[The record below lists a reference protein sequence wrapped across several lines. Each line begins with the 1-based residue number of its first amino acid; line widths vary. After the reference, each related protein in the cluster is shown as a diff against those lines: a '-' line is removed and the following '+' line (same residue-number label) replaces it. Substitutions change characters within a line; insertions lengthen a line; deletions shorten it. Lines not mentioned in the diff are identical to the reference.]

1 MKTQVRMLFVTFL
14 AMMLVCLFA
23 TVPAHADGLSV
34 SLSPLSDVAAGSS
47 GNTFD
52 VLLSNT
58 SGASVSIGGFFFEV
72 TSSSSDVT
80 FTDAT
85 TATTDPYVFGTDS
98 LFGPDII
105 SPGST
110 ATDLN
115 ASDLDLS
122 LDGFSLNPGVTVGLG
137 HVLFNV
143 SSGAATQT
151 VAFSFAGFPGTS
163 LADALGDN
171 ISIATL
177 DGGQFQITGA
187 MTATPEP
194 SSLLLF
200 LAAAPLILV
209 MRRRIN

>member
-1 MKTQVRMLFVTFL
+1 MKTQLRMLLVTFL
-14 AMMLVCLFA
+14 AMVFVCLFA
-23 TVPAHADGLSV
+23 AVPAHGDGLTV
-34 SLSPLSDVAAGSS
+34 SLSPLGDVAAGSS
-47 GNTFD
+47 GNSFD

-58 SGASVSIGGFFFEV
+58 SGASVSIGGFFFDV
-72 TSSSSDVT
+72 SSSSSDVT

-85 TATTDPYVFGTDS
+85 TATTDPYIFGTDS

-105 SPGST
+105 GSGST

-115 ASDLDLS
+115 ASDLDLAP
-122 LDGFSLNPGVTVGLG
+122 DGFSLDPGVTVGLG
-137 HVLFNV
+137 HVFFNV

-151 VAFSFAGFPGTS
+151 VALSLADFPGTS

-171 ISIATL
+171 VSIATL
-177 DGGQFQITGA
+177 NGGQLQITGA
-187 MTATPEP
+187 TTTTPEP

-209 MRRRIN
+209 MRRRTN

>member
-122 LDGFSLNPGVTVGLG
+122 LDGFSLNPGVTVGIG

-171 ISIATL
+171 VSIATL

-187 MTATPEP
+187 ITATPEP

-209 MRRRIN
+209 MRRGFN